1 MLGREYV
8 NKVISE
14 VEKRNNGEREFLDA
28 VKEVLS
34 SLVPVFDKHPEYI
47 SEGILERLVEPER
60 QIFFRVPW
68 IDDNGNVQV
77 NRGFRVQFNSAI
89 GPYKGGLRFHPSVNQ
104 SIIKFLGFEQIFKN
118 SLTGLPIGGGKGGSD
133 FDPKGKSDREV
144 MRFCQSF
151 MAELCKHI
159 GLDTDVPAGD
169 IGVGAREIGYMY
181 GYYKK
186 IRNANDQGVLTG
198 KGLSY
203 GGSLTRKEAT
213 GYGLVYFTEEML
225 NDNSLSFK
233 DKTVLISGSGNV
245 AIYACEK
252 ATELG
257 AKVVALSDSNGYVY
271 DENGINLDLIK
282 EIKEV
287 KRGRIKEYLEKVPTA
302 KFVEGCRNI
311 WKEKC
316 DIALPCATQ
325 GEIDLEAAKILIKN
339 GVKVVSEGANM
350 PTNLDAI
357 EELQRAGVLFG
368 PAKAANAGGVA
379 CSALEM
385 SQNSMRLSWTFE
397 EVDEKLK
404 YIMINIYKNSKK
416 AAEEY
421 GNPGNILM
429 GANIAGFTKV
439 ADAMMSQG
447 II

>member
-1 MLGREYV
+1 M
-8 NKVISE
+8 I
-14 VEKRNNGEREFLDA
+14 
-28 VKEVLS
+28 
-34 SLVPVFDKHPEYI
+34 
-47 SEGILERLVEPER
+47 
-60 QIFFRVPW
+60 Q
-68 IDDNGNVQV
+68 
-77 NRGFRVQFNSAI
+77 
-89 GPYKGGLRFHPSVNQ
+89 
-104 SIIKFLGFEQIFKN
+104 
-118 SLTGLPIGGGKGGSD
+118 
-133 FDPKGKSDREV
+133 
-144 MRFCQSF
+144 
-151 MAELCKHI
+151 
-159 GLDTDVPAGD
+159 
-169 IGVGAREIGYMY
+169 
-181 GYYKK
+181 
-186 IRNANDQGVLTG
+186 
-198 KGLSY
+198 
-203 GGSLTRKEAT
+203 
-213 GYGLVYFTEEML
+213 
-225 NDNSLSFK
+225 
-233 DKTVLISGSGNV
+233 
-245 AIYACEK
+245 
-252 ATELG
+252 
-257 AKVVALSDSNGYVY
+257 
-271 DENGINLDLIK
+271 
-282 EIKEV
+282 
-287 KRGRIKEYLEKVPTA
+287 
-302 KFVEGCRNI
+302 GCRNI

-404 YIMINIYKNSKK
+404 DIMINIYKNSKK